1 MNAELQRR
9 ELDNIF
15 LISPTTSDERVA
27 TITEQASG
35 FIYYVALKGVTG
47 AGHLDTQAVE
57 SHLELIRGHT
67 DLPVAVG
74 FGIKDAETA
83 ATVAGCA
90 DAVVVGSALVDC
102 VAADYASNRNAV
114 TAIETANSLISTIRT
129 GVNLATSK

>member
-1 MNAELQRR
+1 M
-9 ELDNIF
+9 
-15 LISPTTSDERVA
+15 
-27 TITEQASG
+27 
-35 FIYYVALKGVTG
+35 
-47 AGHLDTQAVE
+47 
-57 SHLELIRGHT
+57 
-67 DLPVAVG
+67 AVG

-102 VAADYASNRNAV
+102 VAADYASNRNAA